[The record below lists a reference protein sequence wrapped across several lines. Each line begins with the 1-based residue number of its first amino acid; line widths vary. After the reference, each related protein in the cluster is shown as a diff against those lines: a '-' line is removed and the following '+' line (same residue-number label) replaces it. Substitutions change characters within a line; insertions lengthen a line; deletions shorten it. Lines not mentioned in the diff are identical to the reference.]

1 MSDNT
6 KIEWTEAT
14 WNPVTGCTQ
23 ISPGCANCYAMRFA
37 NRFKGVPGH
46 PYELGFELQLRE
58 ERLLQ
63 PLEWKRPRRIFVNS
77 MSDLFHEGVPDTYIR
92 QVFEVMAEAEHHTF
106 QVLTKRPERAKQLA
120 PSLPWPENIWFGVS
134 VENSYWTR
142 RIDALREVPAAIR
155 FLSCEPL
162 LGPLHAL
169 NLSGIHWVIS
179 GGESGAG
186 ARRPKPE
193 WFRSIRDQCATAEVP
208 FFFKQWG
215 AFNSQ
220 GVRVGKKKAGRE
232 LDGQV
237 WDGFPSARHSD
248 LVSLT

>member
-92 QVFEVMAEAEHHTF
+92 QVFEVMAEAEQHTF

-120 PSLPWPENIWFGVS
+120 PELPWPENIWFGVS

-142 RIDALREVPAAIR
+142 RIDALRDVPAAIR

-162 LGPLHAL
+162 LGP
-169 NLSGIHWVIS
+169 
-179 GGESGAG
+179 
-186 ARRPKPE
+186 ARRAEPVRHPLGDLRRRERRRRK
-193 WFRSIRDQCATAEVP
+193 TAKARVVP
-208 FFFKQWG
+208 IDPRPMRHGGSTLLLQAMG
-215 AFNSQ
+215 
-220 GVRVGKKKAGRE
+220 RVQQPRRTRRQEEGR
-232 LDGQV
+232 
-237 WDGFPSARHSD
+237 P
-248 LVSLT
+248 

>member
-46 PYELGFELQLRE
+46 PYERGFELQLRE
-58 ERLLQ
+58 ERLRQ

-142 RIDALREVPAAIR
+142 RIDALRDVPASIR

-193 WFRSIRDQCATAEVP
+193 WFQSIRDQCATRKYP
-208 FFFKQWG
+208 SSSSNG
-215 AFNSQ
+215 A
-220 GVRVGKKKAGRE
+220 
-232 LDGQV
+232 
-237 WDGFPSARHSD
+237 HS
-248 LVSLT
+248 TATAHA

>member
-46 PYELGFELQLRE
+46 PYERGFELQLRE

-92 QVFEVMAEAEHHTF
+92 QVFEVMAEAGQHTF

-120 PSLPWPENIWFGVS
+120 PELPG
-134 VENSYWTR
+134 R
-142 RIDALREVPAAIR
+142 RTSGSACRSRTHTGRDA
-155 FLSCEPL
+155 
-162 LGPLHAL
+162 
-169 NLSGIHWVIS
+169 
-179 GGESGAG
+179 
-186 ARRPKPE
+186 
-193 WFRSIRDQCATAEVP
+193 
-208 FFFKQWG
+208 
-215 AFNSQ
+215 
-220 GVRVGKKKAGRE
+220 
-232 LDGQV
+232 
-237 WDGFPSARHSD
+237 
-248 LVSLT
+248 